1 MCAAGHKD
9 ETAAAP
15 AGRVPADE
23 TPAPAVVSGRVE
35 IEAPVPGRVV
45 PLSEVPD
52 ETFSEGLLG
61 SGFAV
66 RPSEGKVFAPF
77 DGVCETLF
85 DTLHAMGL
93 RSDSGVAVL
102 IHVGLETVSL
112 EGRPFKAHIKSGER
126 MKKGQLL
133 LEFDMDA
140 IQSEGCETITPVLVT
155 NEDEIGEAV
164 IEDNKIV
171 INA

>member
-1 MCAAGHKD
+1 MW
-9 ETAAAP
+9 
-15 AGRVPADE
+15 
-23 TPAPAVVSGRVE
+23 SE
-35 IEAPVPGRVV
+35 IGAPVPGKVV
-45 PLSEVPD
+45 PLAEVPD

-61 SGFAV
+61 HGLAV

-93 RSDSGVAVL
+93 RSDSGITML

-112 EGRPFKAHIKSGER
+112 EGRPFKAHIKSGDR

-140 IQSEGCETITPVLVT
+140 IQAEGCETITPVLVT
-155 NEDEIGEAV
+155 NEDEVGDVV
-164 IEDNKIV
+164 IENDKIV